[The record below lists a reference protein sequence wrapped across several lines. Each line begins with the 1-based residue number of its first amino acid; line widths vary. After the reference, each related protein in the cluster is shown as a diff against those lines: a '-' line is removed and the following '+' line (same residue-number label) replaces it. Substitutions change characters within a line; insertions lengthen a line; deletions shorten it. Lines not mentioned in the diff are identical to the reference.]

1 MSIIPL
7 ETAANWHCREI
18 VEKLDRYIIGQD
30 DAKKAVAIALRN
42 RYRRL
47 QLPADIRREVVP
59 NNIIMIGP
67 TGVGKTEI
75 ARRLSQIAELPFL
88 KVEATKF
95 TEKGYVGRDVDSM
108 IRDLMENGIALLKRR
123 EEEAMRYDIDSAVE
137 ESLINLLFPPL
148 ANTDPEREQRWQ
160 KSREKVRTQL
170 QSGVLE
176 DREITIRTESNR
188 TPIAN
193 IFSASGEE
201 MDASFGDSLG
211 NLFPKKTKD
220 SVMPVTQARK
230 VLRDQELEK
239 RVDMDRLAQ
248 EAVDLVEQGS
258 IIFIDEIDKIAG
270 KGSAGGPDVS
280 REGVQRDLLPVVEG
294 STVTTKH
301 GPVCT
306 DHILFI
312 AAGAF
317 HMSKPSDLIP
327 ELQGRFP
334 IRVELESLEHEHYLR
349 ILQET
354 DNSLLKQYTAM
365 LGADNCRL
373 DFKPDAIEA
382 MAEIALDLNQRL
394 ENIGARRLQTI
405 LAKLL
410 EDLLFEAPSEELQA
424 VTVDREMVESR
435 LSGVAGDNDL
445 SRYIL

>member
-1 MSIIPL
+1 
-7 ETAANWHCREI
+7 
-18 VEKLDRYIIGQD
+18 
-30 DAKKAVAIALRN
+30 
-42 RYRRL
+42 
-47 QLPADIRREVVP
+47 
-59 NNIIMIGP
+59 
-67 TGVGKTEI
+67 
-75 ARRLSQIAELPFL
+75 
-88 KVEATKF
+88 
-95 TEKGYVGRDVDSM
+95 VDSM